1 MEGKNGMNE
10 EWHCLASHTCY
21 TGHAWSTWYTWY
33 QRRGW
38 RCWSPWRPRS
48 SWTLW
53 KHCECDHHILPS
65 IHTTIHTTITTFSH
79 TTIYLYHY
87 LFIPLFIYVTIYL
100 LSIYHYLLQHFIY
113 TTIYMLIWKG
123 PQGIQGP
130 PGEIGPPGPPVS
142 VQLPR
147 SAENKPFVS
156 QLVGY
161 LFPLLR
167 VQPERRESQVER
179 DRGYVS
185 TKHDCIVELKWLPSL
200 IFPLGSTGTA
210 WVSRT
215 TRCHWIT
222 CKQLLIWPWQWNFNQ
237 SDNSI

>member
-1 MEGKNGMNE
+1 MTLSCFSHVLHRARLVHLVHLVSTERMEMLVTLE
-10 EWHCLASHTCY
+10 TQVQLDPLE
-21 TGHAWSTWYTWY
+21 
-33 QRRGW
+33 
-38 RCWSPWRPRS
+38 
-48 SWTLW
+48 TLW
-53 KHCECDHHILPS
+53 VWPPY
-65 IHTTIHTTITTFSH
+65 TTIHTYNYSYNYYHFFSH
-79 TTIYLYHY
+79 HY

-167 VQPERRESQVER
+167 VQLERRESQVER